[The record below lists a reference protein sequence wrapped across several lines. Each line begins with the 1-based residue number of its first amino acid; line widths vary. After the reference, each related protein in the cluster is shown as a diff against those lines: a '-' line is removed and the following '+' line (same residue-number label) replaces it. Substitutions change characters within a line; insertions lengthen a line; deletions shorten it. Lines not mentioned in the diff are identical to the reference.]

1 MLALVRY
8 GNGPKEL
15 EVRDIPE
22 PEINDDN
29 QVKVKIKFT
38 GICGTDI
45 GVYSGKIHLEGNR
58 APFVWGHELTGEVAA
73 IGSKVTRFK
82 VGDKVTG
89 CASIYCGE
97 CYYCRHGNQNVCLNL
112 FNRNGAYTSYAVM
125 EERHLFKLPDQV
137 SFEEGAL
144 AEMLACVVHGMVEQA
159 SLKPNDTVAVI
170 GPGPLGL
177 MAASVAKLFGCR
189 VLIVGTK
196 GDAERLEVAKS
207 IGFSEGLFVEENVT
221 EQIKKMTDG
230 LGVDVV
236 AHCAGSEPAV
246 NLGLDIIKKKGTYV
260 ELSLFGKPIQVN
272 WERIM
277 KKDLSVY
284 GAVGHNLKSFE
295 TTCSFLAR
303 PDFNLKPIIT
313 GTFSVKDWQ
322 TAFDRIVERK
332 EIKALIYPVND
343 E

>member
-58 APFVWGHELTGEVAA
+58 APFVWGHELTGEVVAV
-73 IGSKVTRFK
+73 GPKVTRFK

-89 CASIYCGE
+89 CASVYCGE

-112 FNRNGAYTSYAVM
+112 FNKNGAYTSYAVM
-125 EERHLFKLPDQV
+125 EERHLFKLPDHV

-189 VLIVGTK
+189 VLIIGTK

-207 IGFSEGLFVEENVT
+207 MGFSEGLFVEENVT
-221 EQIKKMTDG
+221 EQVKTMTDG
-230 LGVDVV
+230 LGVNVV
-236 AHCAGSEPAV
+236 AHCAGSEPSV

-260 ELSLFGKPIQVN
+260 ELSLFGKPIRVD

-277 KKDLSVY
+277 KKNLSVY

-303 PDFNLKPIIT
+303 SDFNLKPIIT

-322 TAFDRIVERK
+322 TAFERIVERK
-332 EIKALIYPVND
+332 EIKALIYPID
-343 E
+343 GE